1 MNMPYFK
8 PRSQASQNSFIKQ
21 YQDFLQKNRKNTAS
35 ILEPKKQ
42 QAKQSYSPLFK
53 QPKLSQTK
61 LKNLRLQTSPS
72 PKRAHCYSLSSNQQT
87 ENSTQIDR
95 SLSQYE
101 FETKDKSV
109 VSSASLFQET
119 TKQLEEIKQQT
130 PELQQGI
137 VGILGLIKKEKQVI
151 LNDMKQMT
159 KQMNKYKQQ
168 YEDIQKQQEQL
179 QHKFKVAKDGN
190 EVHARSKDKVNDTY
204 LQMIQLLKGLQVEYN
219 DVLPEL
225 EFSLQ
230 NQIEDA
236 DEEVRIP
243 DKDEII
249 ILQKLII
256 KKLVKKI
263 EDQKQLNQLLQTKIK
278 EYEI

>member
-21 YQDFLQKNRKNTAS
+21 YQDFLQKNRKNTTS
-35 ILEPKKQ
+35 ILESKKQ
-42 QAKQSYSPLFK
+42 QTKQSYSPLFK
-53 QPKLSQTK
+53 QPKLSYSK

-72 PKRAHCYSLSSNQQT
+72 PKRQQCYSLSSHHQT
-87 ENSTQIDR
+87 DNSTQIDR

-101 FETKDKSV
+101 FEVKDKSV
-109 VSSASLFQET
+109 SSANLFQET
-119 TKQLEEIKQQT
+119 QNKVEELQQQT

-137 VGILGLIKKEKQVI
+137 VGILGLIKNEKQVI

-159 KQMNKYKQQ
+159 KEMNQYKKQ
-168 YEDIQKQQEQL
+168 YEEIQKQQEQL

-190 EVHARSKDKVNDTY
+190 EIHERSKDKINDTY
-204 LQMIQLLKGLQVEYN
+204 LQMIQLLKGLQVQHN
-219 DVLPEL
+219 DVLPQL
-225 EFSLQ
+225 EYNQQ
-230 NQIEDA
+230 NNFEDA

-263 EDQKQLNQLLQTKIK
+263 EDQKQLNQLLLTKIK

>member
-42 QAKQSYSPLFK
+42 QTKQSYSPLFK
-53 QPKLSQTK
+53 QPKLSYSK

-72 PKRAHCYSLSSNQQT
+72 PKRQQCYSLSSHHQT
-87 ENSTQIDR
+87 DNSTQIDR

-101 FETKDKSV
+101 FEVKDKSV
-109 VSSASLFQET
+109 SSANLFQET
-119 TKQLEEIKQQT
+119 QNKVEELQQQT

-137 VGILGLIKKEKQVI
+137 VGILGLIKNEKQVI

-159 KQMNKYKQQ
+159 KEMNQYKKQ
-168 YEDIQKQQEQL
+168 YEEIQKQQEQL

-190 EVHARSKDKVNDTY
+190 EIHERSKDKINDTY
-204 LQMIQLLKGLQVEYN
+204 LQMIQLLKGLQVQHN
-219 DVLPEL
+219 DVLPQL
-225 EFSLQ
+225 EYNQQ
-230 NQIEDA
+230 NNFEDA

-263 EDQKQLNQLLQTKIK
+263 EDQKQLNQLLLTKIK

>member
-53 QPKLSQTK
+53 QPKLSYSK

-72 PKRAHCYSLSSNQQT
+72 PKRQQCYSLSSHHQT
-87 ENSTQIDR
+87 DNSTQIDR

-101 FETKDKSV
+101 FEVKDKSV
-109 VSSASLFQET
+109 CSASLFQDT
-119 TKQLEEIKQQT
+119 QKQVEEHQQQP

-159 KQMNKYKQQ
+159 KQMNNCKQQ
-168 YEDIQKQQEQL
+168 YEEIQKQKEEL

-190 EVHARSKDKVNDTY
+190 EVHARSKDKINDTY
-204 LQMIQLLKGLQVEYN
+204 LQMIQLLRGLQVQHN

-225 EFSLQ
+225 EQSLL
-230 NQIEDA
+230 NHIEDA
-236 DEEVRIP
+236 DEDVRIP

>member
-1 MNMPYFK
+1 MNIPYFK

-21 YQDFLQKNRKNTAS
+21 YQDFLQKNRKNNTT
-35 ILEPKKQ
+35 ILEPKQQQKQ
-42 QAKQSYSPLFK
+42 QSYSPLFK
-53 QPKLSQTK
+53 QPKLSYQK

-72 PKRAHCYSLSSNQQT
+72 TKRVHCYSLSSNQQT

-101 FETKDKSV
+101 FELKDKSI
-109 VSSASLFQET
+109 SSASLFQET
-119 TKQLEEIKQQT
+119 KKQLEEIKQQT
-130 PELQQGI
+130 PKLQQGI
-137 VGILGLIKKEKQVI
+137 VGILGLIKKEKQII
-151 LNDMKQMT
+151 LNDMKLIT
-159 KQMNKYKQQ
+159 KQMNKYKQK
-168 YEDIQKQQEQL
+168 YEEIQKQQEEL
-179 QHKFKVAKDGN
+179 QYKFKITKDGN
-190 EVHARSKDKVNDTY
+190 EIHSRSQDKINDTY
-204 LQMIQLLKGLQVEYN
+204 LQMILLLKGLQVQYN

-225 EFSLQ
+225 EFNLQ
-230 NQIEDA
+230 NKIEDL
-236 DEEVRIP
+236 DEDIRIP

-263 EDQKQLNQLLQTKIK
+263 EDQKQLNQLLQTKTK